1 MTVRAADPAPTI
13 SVASPVPPDRPRSRG
28 LKPPCQPRPVILG
41 SVIFPLHVGVVRYP
55 EGHRVRVLYLRG
67 SSVWHV
73 RGSSVWHVRVRRSG
87 GPVDEG
93 GQPASMPDADD
104 AEDGPVRGDTEVGGM
119 VKRAVRRV
127 PGQHDH
133 QGGVGRRGPEPDVVQ
148 GDHRSVR
155 LWGPPRD
162 PGWPVS
168 SQAGRP
174 VPAGLAT
181 DRAPSV
187 AIWARVIANVA
198 VIEAGAR
205 PRPPPPPRP

>member
-13 SVASPVPPDRPRSRG
+13 SAAGRVPPGRPRSQG

-93 GQPASMPDADD
+93 GQAAPMPGAGE
-104 AEDGPVRGDTEVGGM
+104 AEGG
-119 VKRAVRRV
+119 
-127 PGQHDH
+127 
-133 QGGVGRRGPEPDVVQ
+133 
-148 GDHRSVR
+148 
-155 LWGPPRD
+155 
-162 PGWPVS
+162 
-168 SQAGRP
+168 AGR
-174 VPAGLAT
+174 G
-181 DRAPSV
+181 
-187 AIWARVIANVA
+187 
-198 VIEAGAR
+198 G
-205 PRPPPPPRP
+205 